1 MKTNIMLSKIA
12 VGYLNAIVER
22 FGISKAC
29 FVRMSILDFY
39 RYITKTDAGKVRV
52 LIQDEPKT
60 TFNLSGKIVE
70 IVKKKAEEIGE
81 DMSVVVEACILKKVG
96 VV

>member
-1 MKTNIMLSKIA
+1 MKTNIMLSKVSQSFLDKISKQ
-12 VGYLNAIVER
+12 

-29 FVRMSILDFY
+29 FVRMSVLDFY

-70 IVKKKAEEIGE
+70 IVKKKAEEIDE